1 MMEGGKKVVDFLIEK
16 RCEDRLHSSFQDD
29 PGGVSWSSGLGV
41 EYAGRLFVRD
51 IGGTFCSMVD
61 CYSSVLV
68 KFSPKSGFVAC
79 FAILIDLDAMF
90 LCAKLALKGLSLA
103 KELKVSCL
111 TIC

>member
-1 MMEGGKKVVDFLIEK
+1 MEGGKKVVDFLIEK

-51 IGGTFCSMVD
+51 IG
-61 CYSSVLV
+61 
-68 KFSPKSGFVAC
+68 
-79 FAILIDLDAMF
+79 DLDAMF